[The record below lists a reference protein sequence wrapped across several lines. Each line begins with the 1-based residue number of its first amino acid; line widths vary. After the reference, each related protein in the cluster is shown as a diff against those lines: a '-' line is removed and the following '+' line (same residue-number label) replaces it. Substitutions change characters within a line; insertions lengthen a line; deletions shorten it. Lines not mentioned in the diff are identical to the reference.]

1 MHDFSYPIGYTLLAL
16 PFNKMAKQILFDEK
30 ARQALKR
37 GVDTLANTVKVT
49 LGPKGRN
56 VVLDKGYGAP
66 TITNDGVTIAKEIDL
81 DDKFENLGA
90 ELVKEVASKT
100 NDKVGDGTTTATLLA
115 QAIIHEGLKYSL
127 AGVNAISLR
136 RALEVATK
144 DIVDELK
151 TISKQINTK
160 EEVVQ
165 VATISSESE
174 EFGKIIAEA
183 IDKVGKDGAITVE
196 ESQGTGIE
204 KEVVEGLQFD
214 RGYVSPYMVTNAERM
229 EAVMDDPHIL
239 ITDKKI
245 SSIQDILPLLEK
257 LAKTGKKELVII
269 AEDVEGDAL
278 ATLVVNRLR
287 GGFNALAVKAP
298 GFGDRRKEMLED
310 IAIVTGGKV
319 ITEEVGLKLQNADV
333 EMLGKARRIVSDK
346 DNTTIIGGEGKKSDI
361 DNRVKQIKAQ
371 VERVT
376 SEFDK
381 EKLEERLAKL
391 SGGVAIIKVGAATET
406 EMKYVKLKIEDAVAA
421 TKAALAEGIVPGGGT
436 AYLRAAVNIEEKWK
450 KLPPAEKEKATEEMK
465 AAYTILLR
473 ALEEP
478 MAQIAA
484 NAGKRMG
491 EIVSRVKEKLAGDAK
506 SNAGYDAMKDEVVS
520 DMVKA
525 GIVDP
530 VKVARVALENAVS
543 IAAMFLTM
551 EAAVTELPKKESP
564 MPQMPPGGMGGM
576 DY

>member
-1 MHDFSYPIGYTLLAL
+1 
-16 PFNKMAKQILFDEK
+16 MAKQIIFHEK
-30 ARQALKR
+30 ARHAMAR
-37 GVDTLANTVKVT
+37 GVDILAEAVKLT
-49 LGPKGRN
+49 LGPRGRN
-56 VVLDKGYGAP
+56 VILDKSFGAP
-66 TITNDGVTIAKEIDL
+66 QITNDGVTIAKEIEL
-81 DDKFENLGA
+81 EDKFENMGA

-100 NDKVGDGTTTATLLA
+100 NDAVGDGTTTSVVLA
-115 QAIIHEGLKYSL
+115 QALIRKGLKYAA
-127 AGVNAISLR
+127 AGVNAVGLR
-136 RALEVATK
+136 QALESAQEE
-144 DIVDELK
+144 IVKELQK
-151 TISKQINTK
+151 IAKPIKEK
-160 EEVVQ
+160 EEIVQ
-165 VATISSESE
+165 VATISAESE
-174 EFGKIIAEA
+174 ELGTIIAEA
-183 IDKVGKDGAITVE
+183 IERVGKDGAVTVE

-204 KEVVEGLQFD
+204 KEIVEGMQFD
-214 RGYVSPYMVTNAERM
+214 RGYVSPYMMTNAERM
-229 EAVMDDPHIL
+229 EAVIDDPLIL

-257 LAKTGKKELVII
+257 LVKTGKKELVLV
-269 AEDVEGDAL
+269 AEDVDGDAL

-287 GGFNALAVKAP
+287 GGFTALAVKAP

-310 IAIVTGGKV
+310 IAVVTGGRV
-319 ITEEVGLKLQNADV
+319 ITEEVGLKIQNADV

-450 KLPPAEKEKATEEMK
+450 KLSPVEKEKATEEMK

-491 EIVSRVKEKLAGDAK
+491 EIVSRVKEKLAADTK
-506 SNAGYDAMKDEVVS
+506 SNAGYDALKDEIVV

-530 VKVARVALENAVS
+530 VKVARMALENAVS

-551 EAAVTELPKKESP
+551 EAAVTELPKKESS

>member
-1 MHDFSYPIGYTLLAL
+1 
-16 PFNKMAKQILFDEK
+16 MAKQILFDEK

-37 GVDTLANTVKVT
+37 GVDTLANAVKVT

-66 TITNDGVTIAKEIDL
+66 TITNDGFTIAKEIDL

-136 RALEVATK
+136 RSLEAATK

-151 TISKQINTK
+151 KMAKVINTK

-319 ITEEVGLKLQNADV
+319 ITEEVGLKIQNADV

-450 KLPPAEKEKATEEMK
+450 KLSPVEKEKATEEMK

-484 NAGKRMG
+484 NAGKRQG
-491 EIVSRVKEKLAGDAK
+491 EIVSRVKEKLAGDPK
-506 SNAGYDAMKDEVVS
+506 SNAGYDALKDEIVV
-520 DMVKA
+520 DMVKV

-530 VKVARVALENAVS
+530 VKVARMALENAVS
-543 IAAMFLTM
+543 IASMFLTM
-551 EAAVTELPKKESP
+551 EAAVTELPKKESS